1 MNLEEFKKDKEEKV
15 SKRKNLIQSI
25 ENDKETL
32 VTLENEYKEA
42 LLTDNDKQADSLFP
56 QIEQLKEQIKRNE
69 HKSHT
74 LQVIYND
81 GIKENALKTVLEVEK
96 IKKEY
101 QSKADELD
109 EEMKP
114 LLEKRKQLL
123 QKGESLYNEF
133 NEIKAEYMTLADQ
146 YSLNIKELNKKGVP
160 YAKLELFKDTQANIQ
175 VATKLNRA
183 VQRREQKQS
192 LPENAT
198 FEQRANA
205 KRITD

>member
-205 KRITD
+205 KRITG